1 MKRPITAALF
11 ALALSTTAVVAQQPA
26 GQQPAAKPATQQPA
40 AKPATTAPAKTET
53 AAPATK
59 TSTKKHK
66 KHSSKTTGA
75 AKMDSTSA
83 KPKN

>member
-1 MKRPITAALF
+1 MKRPITAAIF
-11 ALALSTTAVVAQQPA
+11 ALALTTTAAVAQQPA
-26 GQQPAAKPATQQPA
+26 AQQPAAKPAAQQPA
-40 AKPATTAPAKTET
+40 AKPATTTPAPAATP
-53 AAPATK
+53 APAK

-66 KHSSKTTGA
+66 KHAAKTTGA

>member
-1 MKRPITAALF
+1 MKRPITAAII
-11 ALALSTTAVVAQQPA
+11 ALALTTTAAVA
-26 GQQPAAKPATQQPA
+26 QQPAAKPATQQPA
-40 AKPATTAPAKTET
+40 AKPASTTPAPA
-53 AAPATK
+53 K

-66 KHSSKTTGA
+66 KHAAKSTGA

>member
-1 MKRPITAALF
+1 MKRPITAAIL
-11 ALALSTTAVVAQQPA
+11 ALALTTTAAVAQQPA
-26 GQQPAAKPATQQPA
+26 AQQPAAKPATQQPA
-40 AKPATTAPAKTET
+40 AKPATTTPAPA
-53 AAPATK
+53 K

-66 KHSSKTTGA
+66 KHAAKTTGA

>member
-1 MKRPITAALF
+1 MKRPITAAIF
-11 ALALSTTAVVAQQPA
+11 ALALTTTAAVA
-26 GQQPAAKPATQQPA
+26 QQPAAKPAAQQPA
-40 AKPATTAPAKTET
+40 AKPAAETPAPA
-53 AAPATK
+53 K

-66 KHSSKTTGA
+66 KHAAKTTGA